1 MRVGEVIPAIE
12 QRNTRIAVT
21 ASLLAGVGAV
31 VVTYLWHWT
40 CALAVVWLTLRTV
53 PAFLY
58 GDDALERLRGI
69 IRWCRPV
76 IVESRARGVL
86 WAIATAALES
96 LFVIPE
102 MALIAVALCWIPAI
116 GWMLAFF
123 CFLAALLYPA
133 YSLFDHLKD
142 RQVKCPLCD
151 RWLDAKRGA
160 ERRCGACLT
169 RFICTP
175 VGAALAIPTGDAR
188 CRSECYRC
196 GSAYS

>member
-1 MRVGEVIPAIE
+1 VHVDEVIPAIE

-21 ASLLAGVGAV
+21 ASLLMCVGAV
-31 VVTYLWHWT
+31 VVTYLLHWA

-53 PAFLY
+53 PSFLY
-58 GDDALERLRGI
+58 GDDALERLGGI
-69 IRWCRPV
+69 VRWRRPV
-76 IVESRARGVL
+76 IVESRSRGVL
-86 WAIATAALES
+86 WAIVTAILES

-102 MALIAVALCWIPAI
+102 MALVTVALCWIPAI
-116 GWMLAFF
+116 GWMLAFC

-142 RQVKCPLCD
+142 CQVKCPLCD

-175 VGAALAIPTGDAR
+175 VGAVLAMPTR
-188 CRSECYRC
+188 
-196 GSAYS
+196 GSQC